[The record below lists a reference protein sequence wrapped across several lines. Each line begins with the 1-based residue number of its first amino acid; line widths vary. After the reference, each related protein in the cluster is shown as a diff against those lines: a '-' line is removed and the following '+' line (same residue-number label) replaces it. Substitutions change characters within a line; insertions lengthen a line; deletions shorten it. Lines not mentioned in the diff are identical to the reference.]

1 MSTKNIVPPGA
12 SHLNKHKSDDSAS
25 EVNPRCPWKNLCLTP
40 VIQLPVINEVPC
52 LTQDVSE

>member
-25 EVNPRCPWKNLCLTP
+25 EVNPRCPWKNLSSDP
-40 VIQLPVINEVPC
+40 AA
-52 LTQDVSE
+52 SYK